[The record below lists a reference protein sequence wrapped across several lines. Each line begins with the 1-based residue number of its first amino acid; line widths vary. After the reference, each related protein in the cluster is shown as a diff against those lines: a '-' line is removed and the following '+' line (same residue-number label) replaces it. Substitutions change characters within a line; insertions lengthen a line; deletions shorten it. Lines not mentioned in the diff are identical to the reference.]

1 MEQLP
6 YFNKITLGEIL
17 GKSGENLNYWIK
29 TRLKNG
35 EIIQLKK
42 GLYVSKL
49 YLFSQERNIGN
60 KEQYCELLANIIRYP
75 SYISLEYA
83 LSKYGLI
90 PEAIFAYTSVG
101 LKSSR
106 RFTNKLGN
114 FYYRNI
120 KKALFFGFKTIDFE
134 GKRIK
139 FATKAKALFDFLYF
153 KKFISLSHLKAELF
167 VDLRINWDEFENV
180 DKQEFKSIVLKSGS
194 SKMKSVLKILKW

>member
-6 YFNKITLGEIL
+6 YFNKVTLGEIL

-29 TRLKNG
+29 TRIKNG

-42 GLYVSKL
+42 GLFVSKL
-49 YLFSQERNIGN
+49 YLLSQERNIGN
-60 KEQYCELLANIIRYP
+60 KEQYCEFLANIIRYP

-90 PEAIFAYTSVG
+90 PEAIYTYTSVG

-106 RFTNKLGN
+106 KFTNKLGN
-114 FYYRNI
+114 FNYKSI
-120 KKALFFGFKTIDFE
+120 KKDLYFGFKVVDFE

-139 FATKAKALFDFLYF
+139 FATKAKAFFDLLYF
-153 KKFISLSHLKAELF
+153 KKFINLSHLKAELIT
-167 VDLRINWDEFENV
+167 DLRINWDEFNDT
-180 DKQEFKSIVLKSGS
+180 DKQEFKNIVFKNDS
-194 SKMKSVLKILKW
+194 SKMKSILKILKW